1 MPAGIEF
8 TSMVSILAVGLFGA
22 TWIAGIVG
30 TIGEQSPVADLIRQ
44 LVTPERNDHCH

>member
-1 MPAGIEF
+1 MPRGIDF
-8 TSMVSILAVGLFGA
+8 TSMVRILAVGLFGA

-44 LVTPERNDHCH
+44 RGDS